1 MRTLAELQAWR
12 DEATRIL
19 GDPAETCGCA
29 FFRYVRAGQLFAS
42 KEHDPDLVFS
52 DEGDDLLLRF
62 ELRSPPLRISIS
74 RDGPKMLAGVL
85 VEFGVDRIAPGLW
98 VLNPSLNSPGVLH
111 AFIALYDVPDPAPWE
126 GGLIVL
132 AG

>member
-12 DEATRIL
+12 DKATEIL
-19 GDPAETCGCA
+19 GDPAATCGCA
-29 FFRYVRAGQLFAS
+29 FFRYVRS
-42 KEHDPDLVFS
+42 RRDPVDLSFS
-52 DEGDDLLLRF
+52 DEGGDLLLDF
-62 ELRSPPLRISIS
+62 DVRSLALRIAIS
-74 RDGPKMLAGVL
+74 RDGPKMSPLGDEL

-98 VLNPSLNSPGVLH
+98 VLNPSLNIPGVLH
-111 AFIALYDVPDPAPWE
+111 AFIALYDVPNPAPWE

>member
-12 DEATRIL
+12 DKATEIL
-19 GDPAETCGCA
+19 GDPAATCGVA
-29 FFRYVRAGQLFAS
+29 FFRYVRSGPLF
-42 KEHDPDLVFS
+42 DPDLIFS
-52 DEGDDLLLRF
+52 DEGSDLLLRF
-62 ELRSPPLRISIS
+62 ERRSAPLRISIS
-74 RDGPKMLAGVL
+74 REGPKMLAGEL

-98 VLNPSLNSPGVLH
+98 VLNPSLNIPGVLH

>member
-1 MRTLAELQAWR
+1 VRTIAELQAWR

-29 FFRYVRAGQLFAS
+29 FFRYVRAGQLF
-42 KEHDPDLVFS
+42 DPDLVFS
-52 DEGDDLLLRF
+52 DEGNDLLLRF
-62 ELRSPPLRISIS
+62 ELRSPPLRIAIS
-74 RDGPKMLAGVL
+74 REGPKMLAGAL

-98 VLNPSLNSPGVLH
+98 MLNPSLNIPGVLH
-111 AFIALYDVPDPAPWE
+111 AFIALYDVPHPAPWE